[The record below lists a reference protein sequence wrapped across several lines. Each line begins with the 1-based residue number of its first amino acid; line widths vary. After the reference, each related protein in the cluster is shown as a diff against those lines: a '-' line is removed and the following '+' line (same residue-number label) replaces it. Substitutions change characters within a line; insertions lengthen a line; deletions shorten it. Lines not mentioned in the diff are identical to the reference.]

1 MLVAPAQKTSK
12 VLCIQEPFIF
22 DAIMVDFLDRTSR
35 GAPLKRRKLT
45 KAELHVAPNE
55 KPFNVRYAELLR
67 LRQAV
72 KYALSEKE
80 RAQADGRRPNWRR
93 TISDHWRL

>member
-22 DAIMVDFLDRTSR
+22 DAIMVDFLEC
-35 GAPLKRRKLT
+35 GAPLKRRKL
-45 KAELHVAPNE
+45 KRAKFHVAPNE
-55 KPFNVRYAELLR
+55 RPLSVRYAELLR

-72 KYALSEKE
+72 LNALSEKDCT
-80 RAQADGRRPNWRR
+80 QAGLIQSNWRR
-93 TISDHWRL
+93 TISDHCRS